1 MRPSAF
7 TPAAVSFPPPPKVSQ
22 FDQPPDGDSCQRCW
36 KVLPFTANTSRRPS
50 AFGAMAS
57 SAPPPGPPS
66 GSQADQLPF
75 TSCCQAWCT
84 PSAPAANTSRRPSAD
99 RADTTRP
106 DSAGCTGGLG
116 RGPLPGVQGSTTPRS
131 ARWASGSMP

>member
-7 TPAAVSFPPPPKVSQ
+7 TPAAVSLPPPPKSAQ
-22 FDQPPDGDSCQRCW
+22 FDQPPDGDNCQRCW
-36 KVLPFTANTSRRPS
+36 KVLPPRANISRRPS

-57 SAPPPGPPS
+57 SALAGPPS

-75 TSCCQAWCT
+75 ASCCQAWCT
-84 PSAPAANTSRRPSAD
+84 PSAPEANTSRRPSAD

-106 DSAGCTGGLG
+106 DSAGYTSGLG
-116 RGPLPGVQGSTTPRS
+116 RGPLPGLQGSTTPRS
-131 ARWASGSMP
+131 AR